1 MPGQVEGTGYSV
13 VPESLRGTTTAWEES
28 RDRWLLLASRME
40 TEFYMPDNAM
50 GLLGREQNFPRT
62 YNEARATIGRKLS
75 EGAEVLGGTSTDLDR
90 VADEYEDRDYEY
102 YKKFG
107 YLNDEMD
114 DRVSGS
120 F

>member
-13 VPESLRGTTTAWEES
+13 VPDSLRGTTTAWEGS
-28 RDRWLLLASRME
+28 RDRWLQLASRMDG
-40 TEFYMPDNAM
+40 EFYMPDNAM
-50 GLLGREQNFPRT
+50 GLLGREQNFPQS
-62 YNEARATIGRKLS
+62 YNEARSTIARKLA
-75 EGAEVLGGTSTDLDR
+75 EGAEVLATTSTDLDR
-90 VADEYEDRDYEY
+90 VATEYEEKDYEY